1 VIYIDD
7 EGLIVRQTYRAAGPT
22 GQASMDERFSDFRS
36 VDGFKFP
43 FRAVVRRG
51 SIVVIEREVQEI
63 TLNAP
68 IDPALFR
75 RPS

>member
-1 VIYIDD
+1 
-7 EGLIVRQTYRAAGPT
+7 
-22 GQASMDERFSDFRS
+22 MDERFSDFRS
-36 VDGFKFP
+36 VDGFKLP

-63 TLNAP
+63 TLNTP
-68 IDPALFR
+68 IDPTLFR